1 MKKILFTLFVSV
13 CSMCVSAQEVTDSMS
28 IDDVMDACISMQ
40 EALENNDA
48 AALKKAAEA
57 LRETQTTAFTSLRCK
72 DDTISSLNGHFVFN
86 DVFVDSLVVGANP
99 YDNADDINRSTI
111 HRGQMSGGAKLTKT
125 CMVKAGKSTKYSFA
139 SRGRQELGIVAEPG
153 GLITTRIHVTNSAGL
168 NEWHNDTKNPNG
180 TRRYKT
186 AFDLPSDKRNTVE
199 LEVINKSGKDISFV
213 VISN

>member
-1 MKKILFTLFVSV
+1 MKKFLFTLIISI
-13 CSMCVSAQEVTDSMS
+13 CSAYASAQEATDSMS
-28 IDDVMDACISMQ
+28 IDDVMDACIAMQ
-40 EALENNDA
+40 EALENNDTI
-48 AALKKAAEA
+48 ALKKAAEN
-57 LRETQTTAFTSLRCK
+57 LRETKAAAFTSLRCK

-86 DVFVDSLVVGANP
+86 DVFVDSLAIGANP
-99 YDNADDINRSTI
+99 YDNADNINRSTT
-111 HRGQMSGGAKLTKT
+111 HRGQMTGGAKLTKT

-153 GLITTRIHVTNSAGL
+153 GLVTTRIHVTNTSGL

>member
-1 MKKILFTLFVSV
+1 MKKILYTLIISICYVSA
-13 CSMCVSAQEVTDSMS
+13 SAQEIADSMS

-40 EALENNDA
+40 EALESNDTI
-48 AALKKAAEA
+48 ALKKAAEA
-57 LRETQTTAFTSLRCK
+57 LRETKTAAFTSLRCR
-72 DDTISSLNGHFVFN
+72 DDSISSLNGHFVFN
-86 DVFVDSLVVGANP
+86 DVFVDSITVGGNP
-99 YDNADDINRSTI
+99 YENADNINRSTT
-111 HRGQMSGGAKLTKT
+111 HRGQMTSGSKLTKT

-153 GLITTRIHVTNSAGL
+153 GLITTRIHVTNTSGL

-180 TRRYKT
+180 TRRYRI

>member
-1 MKKILFTLFVSV
+1 MKKFLFTLIISI
-13 CSMCVSAQEVTDSMS
+13 CSAYAYAQEVTDSMS
-28 IDDVMDACISMQ
+28 IDDVMDACIAMQ
-40 EALENNDA
+40 EALENNDTI
-48 AALKKAAEA
+48 ALKKAAEN
-57 LRETQTTAFTSLRCK
+57 LRETKTAAFTSLRCK

-86 DVFVDSLVVGANP
+86 DVFVDSLAIGANP
-99 YDNADDINRSTI
+99 YDNADNINRSTT
-111 HRGQMSGGAKLTKT
+111 HRGQMTSGSKLTKT
-125 CMVKAGKSTKYSFA
+125 CMVKAGQSTRYTFA
-139 SRGRQELGIVAEPG
+139 SRGHQELGIVAEPG
-153 GLITTRIHVTNSAGL
+153 GLVTTRIHVTNTSGL

>member
-111 HRGQMSGGAKLTKT
+111 HRGQMTNGSKLIKT
-125 CMVKAGKSTKYSFA
+125 CMVKAGQSTKYTFA

-153 GLITTRIHVTNSAGL
+153 GLITTRIHVTNTSGL

>member
-1 MKKILFTLFVSV
+1 MKKILFTLIISICYVSA
-13 CSMCVSAQEVTDSMS
+13 SAQEIADSMS

-40 EALENNDA
+40 EALESNDTI
-48 AALKKAAEA
+48 ALKKAAEN
-57 LRETQTTAFTSLRCK
+57 LRETKTAAFTSLRCK
-72 DDTISSLNGHFVFN
+72 DDSISSLNGHFVFN
-86 DVFVDSLVVGANP
+86 DVFVDSITVGGNP
-99 YDNADDINRSTI
+99 YENADNINRSTT
-111 HRGQMSGGAKLTKT
+111 HRGQMTSGSKLTKT

-153 GLITTRIHVTNSAGL
+153 GLITTRIHVTNTSGL

-180 TRRYKT
+180 TRRYRI

>member
-111 HRGQMSGGAKLTKT
+111 HRGQMTNGSKLTKT
-125 CMVKAGKSTKYSFA
+125 CMVKAGQSTKYTFA

>member
-1 MKKILFTLFVSV
+1 MKKILYTLIISICYVSA
-13 CSMCVSAQEVTDSMS
+13 SAQEIADSMS

-40 EALENNDA
+40 EALESNDTI
-48 AALKKAAEA
+48 ALKKAAEN
-57 LRETQTTAFTSLRCK
+57 LRETKTAAFTSLRCK
-72 DDTISSLNGHFVFN
+72 DDSISSLNGHFVFN
-86 DVFVDSLVVGANP
+86 DVFVDSIAVGGNP
-99 YDNADDINRSTI
+99 YENADDINRSTT
-111 HRGQMSGGAKLTKT
+111 HRGQMTNGSKLTKT

-153 GLITTRIHVTNSAGL
+153 GLISVRIHATNNAGL
-168 NEWHNDTKNPNG
+168 DKWVVDKQNPNG
-180 TRRYKT
+180 TRRYRN

>member
-1 MKKILFTLFVSV
+1 MKKILFTLIV
-13 CSMCVSAQEVTDSMS
+13 SMCSVYASAQEATDNMS
-28 IDDVMDACISMQ
+28 IDDVMDACIAMQ
-40 EALENNDA
+40 EALENNDTI
-48 AALKKAAEA
+48 ALKNAAES
-57 LRETQTTAFTSLRCK
+57 LRETKTAAFTSLRCK
-72 DDTISSLNGHFVFN
+72 DDSISSLNGHFVFN
-86 DVFVDSLVVGANP
+86 DVFVDSLSYGANP
-99 YDNADDINRSTI
+99 YEQADNINRSTT
-111 HRGQMSGGAKLTKT
+111 HRGQMTSGSKLTKT
-125 CMVKAGKSTKYSFA
+125 CMVKAGKSTRYTFA

-153 GLITTRIHVTNSAGL
+153 GLFITRIHVTNTSGL

>member
-1 MKKILFTLFVSV
+1 MKKILFTLLVLI
-13 CSMCVSAQEVTDSMS
+13 CSAYAYAQEVTDSMS
-28 IDDVMDACISMQ
+28 IDDVMDACVSMQ
-40 EALENNDA
+40 EALENNDTT
-48 AALKKAAEA
+48 ALKKAAEA
-57 LRETQTTAFTSLRCK
+57 LRKTKAAAFTSLRCK

-86 DVFVDSLVVGANP
+86 DVFVDSIAVGGNP
-99 YDNADDINRSTI
+99 YENADNINRSTT
-111 HRGQMSGGAKLTKT
+111 HRGQMTGGAKLTKT

-153 GLITTRIHVTNSAGL
+153 GLVTTRIHVTNPSGL